1 MKSDK
6 HARGSRMYRA
16 SGSLTGFLAL
26 AAFAMPLLASV
37 AVQAQQAA
45 QNLTPEQKAKIEEM
59 RKKRKQQA
67 NPNAAND
74 EQPRQNPKAGRK
86 GTPPDTAQKPVMQK
100 PAPQVLSPKKWTPPP
115 AAAKTITPPPKLPAA
130 ANQNLQDKNLQ
141 DKKRR
146 PTVVRKPGT
155 PPNLDAHAPAGN
167 PPRRAFNPAY
177 PVAPGAVNAPRAINP
192 AFPPAPQ
199 AVKPG
204 SPKALQPAADSAR
217 RHPPGAPP
225 PNLEAIKQQRQ
236 QIVSK
241 RSNAVVIK
249 EPDSRVIVKRNNR
262 TIITHNESNRF
273 RRVAPNAQVERRNGQ
288 NVTVIQRPNNVA
300 IYNITDDNGQLVRR
314 YRRGPDGREVD
325 IIDNRRN
332 KSKWRRNLAIGL
344 GVGAGV
350 VAGAA
355 ILNSMVDVPPPHVGV
370 SRDKYIVDYDDA
382 DEEEVYEAF
391 SAPPVDRIERRYTL
405 DEVRATPNLRERMRR
420 VDLSDINFETGSW
433 EVDESQYQKLER
445 AARAMMRV
453 VDRNPNEVFLIEG
466 YTDAVG
472 AEDDNLTLSDRRAES
487 VAVILS
493 EEFNVPPENLT
504 TQGYGEQYLKI
515 DTYGP
520 ERANR
525 RVAIRRITPLI
536 SESR

>member
-6 HARGSRMYRA
+6 HARGSRMYPA

-26 AAFAMPLLASV
+26 AAFAMPLLASI
-37 AVQAQQAA
+37 AVQAQQAP
-45 QNLTPEQKAKIEEM
+45 NLMPEQKAKIEEM
-59 RKKRKQQA
+59 RKKRKQQH
-67 NPNAAND
+67 NPNAAN
-74 EQPRQNPKAGRK
+74 EQQPRWNPKARRNGQPS
-86 GTPPDTAQKPVMQK
+86 GTAEKPATQK
-100 PAPQVLSPKKWTPPP
+100 PAVQVPPKKWTPP
-115 AAAKTITPPPKLPAA
+115 AAAKTIAPPPKPPAA
-130 ANQNLQDKNLQ
+130 ANQNLQEN
-141 DKKRR
+141 KRR
-146 PTVVRKPGT
+146 PYMVRKPGT
-155 PPNLDAHAPAGN
+155 PPNPNAHAPVGN
-167 PPRRAFNPAY
+167 PPRKAVNPAY
-177 PVAPGAVNAPRAINP
+177 PVVPGGVNAPRATNP
-192 AFPPAPQ
+192 AYPTVPQ
-199 AVKPG
+199 AAKPAYKKT
-204 SPKALQPAADSAR
+204 PEPAADSAHR
-217 RHPPGAPP
+217 RPPGAPP

-236 QIVSK
+236 QIVGK

-249 EPDSRVIVKRNNR
+249 EPDSRIIVKRNNR
-262 TIITHNESNRF
+262 SVITHNESNRL

-300 IYNITDDNGQLVRR
+300 IYNVTDDHGQLVRR

-325 IIDNRRN
+325 IIDNRHY

-370 SRDKYIVDYDDA
+370 PRDKYIVDYDDA
-382 DEEEVYEAF
+382 DEDEVYEAF

-445 AARAMMRV
+445 AARAIMRV
-453 VDRNPNEVFLIEG
+453 IERNPNEVFLIEG

-515 DTYGP
+515 DTNGP
-520 ERANR
+520 ERVNR

-536 SESR
+536 SETR

>member
-16 SGSLTGFLAL
+16 SRSLTGLLAL
-26 AAFAMPLLASV
+26 AAFAVPLLASI
-37 AVQAQQAA
+37 AVQAQQAP

-59 RKKRKQQA
+59 RKKRKQQHD
-67 NPNAAND
+67 PNAAN
-74 EQPRQNPKAGRK
+74 EQQPRQNPKSGHK
-86 GTPPDTAQKPVMQK
+86 GPPSGTVQKPAMQK
-100 PAPQVLSPKKWTPPP
+100 PAVQVPPKKWTPPAAAETVAPPPKPP
-115 AAAKTITPPPKLPAA
+115 AAAT
-130 ANQNLQDKNLQ
+130 KNLQ
-141 DKKRR
+141 QEKQDSKRR
-146 PTVVRKPGT
+146 PYIVRKPGT
-155 PPNLDAHAPAGN
+155 PPNPNAHAPAGN
-167 PPRRAFNPAY
+167 PPRKAVNPAY
-177 PVAPGAVNAPRAINP
+177 PVVPGGVNAPRRATNP
-192 AFPPAPQ
+192 AYPPVPQ
-199 AVKPG
+199 AAKPAYTKT
-204 SPKALQPAADSAR
+204 PEPVADSAR

-225 PNLEAIKQQRQ
+225 PNLEAIKKQRQ
-236 QIVSK
+236 QIVGK

-262 TIITHNESNRF
+262 AIITHNESNRL
-273 RRVAPNAQVERRNGQ
+273 RRVAPNAQVERRNGK

-370 SRDKYIVDYDDA
+370 PRDKYIVDYDDA
-382 DEEEVYEAF
+382 DEDEVYEAF

-445 AARAMMRV
+445 AAHAIMRV
-453 VDRNPNEVFLIEG
+453 IERNPNEVFLIEG

-515 DTYGP
+515 DTNGP
-520 ERANR
+520 ERVNR

>member
-1 MKSDK
+1 MKSVK
-6 HARGSRMYRA
+6 YAHSSRIYRA

-26 AAFAMPLLASV
+26 AAFVMPLLAAV
-37 AVQAQQAA
+37 AVQAQQGP

-59 RKKRKQQA
+59 RKKRKQQHDPNTA
-67 NPNAAND
+67 NQQ
-74 EQPRQNPKAGRK
+74 QPRQKPERGHK
-86 GTPPDTAQKPVMQK
+86 GPPSGTAQKPATQK
-100 PAPQVLSPKKWTPPP
+100 PAAEVPPQKKWTPPS
-115 AAAKTITPPPKLPAA
+115 AADKTIATPPKPPAA
-130 ANQNLQDKNLQ
+130 ANQNLQNN
-141 DKKRR
+141 KRR
-146 PTVVRKPGT
+146 PYVVRKPGT
-155 PPNLDAHAPAGN
+155 PPNPNAHAPAGN
-167 PPRRAFNPAY
+167 PPRQAVNPAY
-177 PVAPGAVNAPRAINP
+177 PAASGGVNAPRAVNP
-192 AFPPAPQ
+192 AYPTVPQ
-199 AVKPG
+199 AAKPA
-204 SPKALQPAADSAR
+204 SPKTPQPAADSAR
-217 RHPPGAPP
+217 RRPPGTPP

-236 QIVSK
+236 QIVGK

-262 TIITHNESNRF
+262 TIITHNESNRL

-325 IIDNRRN
+325 IIDNRSN

-344 GVGAGV
+344 GIGAGV

-355 ILNSMVDVPPPHVGV
+355 ILNSMVDVPPPHVV
-370 SRDKYIVDYDDA
+370 VPRDKYIVDYDDA
-382 DEEEVYEAF
+382 DEDEVYEAF

-453 VDRNPNEVFLIEG
+453 IDRNPNEVFLIEG

-472 AEDDNLTLSDRRAES
+472 SEDDNLTLSDRRAES

-515 DTYGP
+515 NTNGP
-520 ERANR
+520 ERTNR

-536 SESR
+536 SETR

>member
-6 HARGSRMYRA
+6 HARGSQMYRA
-16 SGSLTGFLAL
+16 SRSLTGLLAL
-26 AAFAMPLLASV
+26 AAFAMPLLASI
-37 AVQAQQAA
+37 AVQAQQAPP
-45 QNLTPEQKAKIEEM
+45 NLTPEQKAKIEEM
-59 RKKRKQQA
+59 RKKRKQQH
-67 NPNAAND
+67 NPNAAN
-74 EQPRQNPKAGRK
+74 EQQPRSNPKAGRK
-86 GTPPDTAQKPVMQK
+86 GQPSGTAEKPATQK
-100 PAPQVLSPKKWTPPP
+100 PAVQVPPPKKWTPPS
-115 AAAKTITPPPKLPAA
+115 AAAKTIAPPPKPPAA
-130 ANQNLQDKNLQ
+130 ANQNLQNN
-141 DKKRR
+141 KRR
-146 PTVVRKPGT
+146 PYVVRKPGT
-155 PPNLDAHAPAGN
+155 PPNPNAHAPAGN
-167 PPRRAFNPAY
+167 PPRQAVNPAY
-177 PVAPGAVNAPRAINP
+177 PAASGGVNAPRATNP
-192 AFPPAPQ
+192 AYPTVPQ
-199 AVKPG
+199 AVKPA
-204 SPKALQPAADSAR
+204 SPKTPQPAADSAR
-217 RHPPGAPP
+217 RRPPGAPP

-236 QIVSK
+236 QIVGK

-262 TIITHNESNRF
+262 AVITHNESNRL

-300 IYNITDDNGQLVRR
+300 IYNVTDDNGQLVRR

-370 SRDKYIVDYDDA
+370 PRDKYIVDYDDA
-382 DEEEVYEAF
+382 DEDEVYEAF
-391 SAPPVDRIERRYTL
+391 NAPPVDRIERRYTL

-453 VDRNPNEVFLIEG
+453 IDRNPNEVFLIEG

-472 AEDDNLTLSDRRAES
+472 SDDDNLTLSDRRAES

-515 DTYGP
+515 NTNGP
-520 ERANR
+520 ERTNR

-536 SESR
+536 SETR